1 MDELTNHCN
10 GLSLSNKEGP
20 TFNLEKEMATPKFI
34 IAAKFFTRRALNMEA
49 IALTFQPLWRSK
61 NGFKVKN
68 KGNHIVLFIF
78 DNKLEVDTILANEPW
93 SFDKHLMVLQRY
105 DEDMLVEELQFNRT
119 SFWVQVHDIPVRFM
133 NQKVAEGICSNVSTV
148 FKKFETEGEG
158 GSFMRVRLDITIP
171 LSQGRMVSLGQ
182 GKELWVCLNTSTYQI
197 SAIGVAVSTMTIGTM
212 KLG

>member
-1 MDELTNHCN
+1 
-10 GLSLSNKEGP
+10 
-20 TFNLEKEMATPKFI
+20 
-34 IAAKFFTRRALNMEA
+34 MEA

-68 KGNHIVLFIF
+68 MGNHIVLFIF

-93 SFDKHLMVLQRY
+93 SFDKHLIVLQRY

-133 NQKVAEGICSNVSTV
+133 NQKVAEGICSNVGMV

-158 GSFMRVRLDITIP
+158 GSFMRVRVRLDITIP
-171 LSQGRMVSLGQ
+171 LS
-182 GKELWVCLNTSTYQI
+182 
-197 SAIGVAVSTMTIGTM
+197 
-212 KLG
+212 